1 MRDVFFLK
9 QDLMRGAELGALA
22 ILKLQNPSF
31 DDVNYREACEIAGRR
46 WLDYHIKRGNI
57 KGTRRGIA
65 KNSPIYFSRL
75 EIAALK
81 RAEAELKGE
90 IIWKKEKQ

>member
-1 MRDVFFLK
+1 MGDLFFLK
-9 QDLMRGAELGALA
+9 RDLMKGAELGALA

-46 WLDYHIKRGNI
+46 WLDFHIKKGNI

-81 RAEAELKGE
+81 RAEVELEGRA
-90 IIWKKEKQ
+90 I